1 MKVIFYVLYTVF
13 WFAFSMIR
21 EYVLLLFFQR
31 TENGC
36 VNNVKLLLEGGREYL
51 SMVQKYEDMVV
62 ELSFKY
68 LNILFETA
76 Y

>member
-1 MKVIFYVLYTVF
+1 MKVIFYVLYTIF

-21 EYVLLLFFQR
+21 EYVLWIFFQR
-31 TENGC
+31 TANGC
-36 VNNVKLLLEGGREYL
+36 INNVKLLLEGGLEYL
-51 SMVQKYEDMVV
+51 AMVQKYDDMIV

-68 LNILFETA
+68 LNVLFETA